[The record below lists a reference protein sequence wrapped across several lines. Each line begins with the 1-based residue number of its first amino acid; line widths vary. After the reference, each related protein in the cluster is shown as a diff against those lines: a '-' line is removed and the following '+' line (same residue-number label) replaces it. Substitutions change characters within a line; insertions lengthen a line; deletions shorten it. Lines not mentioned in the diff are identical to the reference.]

1 MPSAARQRGVS
12 RHECRT
18 SNALYRG
25 THTRTSECLL
35 SRLAQGSPITSNQS
49 LLLLPTPT
57 LDLHLGRECFFAAR
71 NFLGEHEFQR
81 PSSTGVPGDRA
92 EFMLGKPAC
101 QIIGVAAVIRTIR
114 TAQDVN
120 PERHR
125 RRFTAAP

>member
-57 LDLHLGRECFFAAR
+57 LDLHLGRERFFAAR
-71 NFLGEHEFQR
+71 TFLGEHETQR
-81 PSSTGVPGDRA
+81 PSSPVFPGDRA
-92 EFMLGKPAC
+92 RFIPA
-101 QIIGVAAVIRTIR
+101 
-114 TAQDVN
+114 N
-120 PERHR
+120 PPVPPPGC
-125 RRFTAAP
+125 AP